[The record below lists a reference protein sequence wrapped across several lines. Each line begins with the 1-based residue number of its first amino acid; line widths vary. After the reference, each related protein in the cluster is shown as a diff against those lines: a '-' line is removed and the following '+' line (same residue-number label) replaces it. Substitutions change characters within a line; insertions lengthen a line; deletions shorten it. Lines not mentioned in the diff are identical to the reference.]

1 MMYKTMLSYYQ
12 NINPNYRQETHYNY
26 VKNSGFVASTS
37 TGKER
42 DSETGFSY
50 FGARYYDSD
59 LMTGWLSVDPLADKY
74 PSLSPYNY
82 CAWNPVKLVD
92 PDGEEIWIV
101 NSNGDRL
108 KYTIGMSS
116 KGFDNYTT
124 ETINALN
131 KLSQTKTLALEMQK
145 MTSNSAISINITES
159 TVTEYNFKEYEGITD
174 KIPNKQKVSFNPY
187 YALESIRSKK
197 VLSPA
202 LALGHELG
210 HVYQSFYE
218 TSNFLSR
225 RKMVRIDVWN
235 DEEEIHNI
243 LNYEYGIANEWNELM
258 RMGHKL
264 TDEDGNKIYNE
275 ITTVSSTSVLK
286 NE

>member
-1 MMYKTMLSYYQ
+1 MINYYQ
-12 NINPNYRQETHYNY
+12 NITPKLPRT
-26 VKNSGFVASTS
+26 F

-74 PSLSPYNY
+74 PGLSPYAY
-82 CAWNPVKLVD
+82 CAWNPIRLVD

-108 KYTIGMSS
+108 KYTVVMSS
-116 KGFDNYTT
+116 KGFDNYTM

-131 KLSQTKTLALEMQK
+131 KLSQTKTFSLEIQK
-145 MTSNSAISINITES
+145 MTCNSAISINITES
-159 TVTEYNFKEYEGITD
+159 TVTEYNFKEYKGITNE
-174 KIPNKQKVSFNPY
+174 IPLEQKVSFNPY
-187 YALESIRSKK
+187 YALESIKTKK

-225 RKMVRIDVWN
+225 RERIRNDVWN

-243 LNYEYGIANEWNELM
+243 LTYEYGIANEWNELM

-264 TDEDGNKIYNE
+264 TDEEGNKIYNE
-275 ITTVSSTSVLK
+275 INTVSSTSVLK

>member
-1 MMYKTMLSYYQ
+1 MHQNYIKYNTKT
-12 NINPNYRQETHYNY
+12 
-26 VKNSGFVASTS
+26 ASKSTPS
-37 TGKER
+37 FTGKER

-59 LMTGWLSVDPLADKY
+59 LMTAWLSVDPMADKY
-74 PSLSPYNY
+74 PGLSPYAY
-82 CAWNPVKLVD
+82 CAWNPVRLVD
-92 PDGEEIWIV
+92 PDGEMIWIV

-108 KYTIGMSS
+108 KYTVGMSS
-116 KGFDNYTT
+116 KGFDNYTM

-131 KLSQTKTLALEMQK
+131 KLSQTKTFSLEIQK
-145 MTSNSAISINITES
+145 MTYNSAISINITES
-159 TVTEYNFKEYEGITD
+159 TVTEYDFAEYKGVTNE
-174 KIPNKQKVSFNPY
+174 IPLEQKVSFNPY
-187 YALESIRSKK
+187 YALESIKTKK

-218 TSNFLSR
+218 TSSFLSR
-225 RKMVRIDVWN
+225 RERIRNDVWN

-243 LNYEYGIANEWNELM
+243 LTYEYGIANEWNELM

-275 ITTVSSTSVLK
+275 INTVSSTSVLK